1 MKYKKYFRKSSIKKQ
16 ELGSLFLEE
25 IQKKNPKSFLE
36 IGIFHG
42 VTARNLC
49 ELMYKNHGKEFKY
62 IGIDIFEND
71 EKSKDE
77 VIPNTRAAFLPRY
90 RKLFTEAVEE
100 VVRRIADI
108 AEVKNITPSQLA
120 LAWVKSKQVITAPI
134 IGVTSIQHLEDSL
147 GSLDVE
153 LSEGDI
159 SICESLYEILNSY
172 DPKADRR

>member
-1 MKYKKYFRKSSIKKQ
+1 MNKPQSVQFRY
-16 ELGSLFLEE
+16 
-25 IQKKNPKSFLE
+25 
-36 IGIFHG
+36 
-42 VTARNLC
+42 NLIDRDAED
-49 ELMYKNHGKEFKY
+49 ELMPVCIEQGLGAITFSPLAGGMLTGKY
-62 IGIDIFEND
+62 LD
-71 EKSKDE
+71 KDE
-77 VIPNTRAAFLPRY
+77 LIPNTRAAFLPRY
-90 RKLFTEAVEE
+90 RKLFTESVEE

-153 LSEGDI
+153 LSDGDI